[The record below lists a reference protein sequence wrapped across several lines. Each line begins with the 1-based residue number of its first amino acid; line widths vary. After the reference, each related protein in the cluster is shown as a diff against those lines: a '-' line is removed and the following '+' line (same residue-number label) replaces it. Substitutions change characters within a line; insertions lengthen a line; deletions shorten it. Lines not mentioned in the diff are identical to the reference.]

1 MEENDIFV
9 SSGVNTSINLSR
21 LSIMDK
27 MDLNRIRLKNDNL
40 FSKKEQ
46 QIYFDD
52 LMSVFNNKIS
62 SPQHLINFIN
72 EIEYNIIT
80 ERELTEQEKS
90 QLLITSA
97 VAKYSSIFWIE
108 VFLKDDNR
116 GRGVRLKN
124 DTESS
129 WNFGEWWQNTFMP
142 KAEEV
147 VKADFAGAASGAV
160 MGAIAGGSLGTVAAP
175 GPGTITVGV
184 TGAVVGGAQ
193 GAIGG
198 SALMGI
204 LVTFW

>member
-1 MEENDIFV
+1 MKPLNSCSERLRRFTGQIS
-9 SSGVNTSINLSR
+9 SSGKS
-21 LSIMDK
+21 
-27 MDLNRIRLKNDNL
+27 L
-40 FSKKEQ
+40 FPN
-46 QIYFDD
+46 Y
-52 LMSVFNNKIS
+52 
-62 SPQHLINFIN
+62 P
-72 EIEYNIIT
+72 Y
-80 ERELTEQEKS
+80 
-90 QLLITSA
+90 
-97 VAKYSSIFWIE
+97 
-108 VFLKDDNR
+108 R

-124 DTESS
+124 GNESS

-160 MGAIAGGSLGTVAAP
+160 MGAIAGGSMGTVTAP
-175 GPGTITVGV
+175 GPGTITVGI